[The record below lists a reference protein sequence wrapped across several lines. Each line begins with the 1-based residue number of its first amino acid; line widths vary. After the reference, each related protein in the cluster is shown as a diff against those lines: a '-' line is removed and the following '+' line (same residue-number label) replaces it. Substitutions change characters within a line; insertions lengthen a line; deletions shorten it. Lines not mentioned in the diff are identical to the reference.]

1 MIIYTTDVFFQFIAC
16 HFAFPKISYDYHTF
30 LKFIVYWF
38 FFLVI
43 NVFVSYL
50 RNYFLPRYQKILSE
64 IVFLKFHVSLFS
76 HFSCTGNYY
85 VLLSGMDFRVC
96 FSLYITG
103 LISIC
108 YKTVFS
114 FLTCGTHFIINC
126 FHIWWVC
133 FWALFCSVNI
143 VYAYVVTTQ
152 S

>member
-1 MIIYTTDVFFQFIAC
+1 MKGLASFWKSLPCFC
-16 HFAFPKISYDYHTF
+16 ISHHKARVLSCF
-30 LKFIVYWF
+30 LLSSFSH
-38 FFLVI
+38 L
-43 NVFVSYL
+43 
-50 RNYFLPRYQKILSE
+50 NYFLPRYQKILSE